1 MKGKTIKLLNESIK
15 QYFYNLEIGKYV
27 LNGVKRTLI
36 KTEKHDKLHN
46 VKSCANPDSF

>member
-1 MKGKTIKLLNESIK
+1 MNLVSNISII
-15 QYFYNLEIGKYV
+15 LIGKYV
-27 LNGVKRTLI
+27 LNGVKRTVI